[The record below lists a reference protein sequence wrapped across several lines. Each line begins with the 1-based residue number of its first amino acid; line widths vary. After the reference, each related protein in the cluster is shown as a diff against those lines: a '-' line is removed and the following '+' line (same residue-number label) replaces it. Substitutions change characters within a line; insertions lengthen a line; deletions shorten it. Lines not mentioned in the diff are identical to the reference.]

1 MKATRIAL
9 LLLAALAV
17 QTAVFPVPATPAKPV
32 TTAHVAGQATGFLP
46 APCNCTVVV
55 FIAASATGSPALLQ
69 GSGVNHA
76 TTGST
81 NHFSLLGST
90 DGTTVALSGVIE
102 KSTSP
107 FLVGSPVSLE
117 GNVETG
123 AVTFTLV
130 PHGGPFV
137 GQTLVFIGSG
147 TVVVTKD

>member
-1 MKATRIAL
+1 MRLAL
-9 LLLAALAV
+9 LLLATLAI
-17 QTAVFPVPATPAKPV
+17 QTVFPIPATLAKPV

-46 APCNCTVVV
+46 APCNCAVVV
-55 FIAASATGSPALLQ
+55 FIAASATGSRESLD

-81 NHFSLLGST
+81 NHFSLAGST

-107 FLVGSPVSLE
+107 FLVGSTVSLE
-117 GNVETG
+117 GDVDTG
-123 AVTFTLV
+123 AVTLTLV

-137 GQTLVFIGSG
+137 GQTLVFNGSG